1 MKTKKGLLEKRSML
15 KSKMGDFKPA
25 IEDGTI
31 TDAQLEEMRS
41 IKADIVAIN
50 DEIASLDEQRSNAIP
65 ADNKNTRGAEKNMA
79 DLQKLEQRAAADLF
93 RDNLQGSKAVRD
105 YLEAVKEHDEGLEV
119 EDRALQDNGLSWSQ
133 ATDGHKSNGGVLVPT
148 TVADT
153 IIEKLQETSPVFAL
167 ASKVGSVT
175 GNLRVVRESD
185 TSDDGFVGE
194 LEEVKAQTPTL
205 KYVELTQKRV
215 GASMQLSNM
224 MINDGAPDIVAYSVS
239 RLGRSLAKAI
249 ERAVLVGAKEQANA
263 SKTFRPVIAA
273 DNDVQTIELA
283 GATPTLDELIGLT
296 TAINPAYLDRA
307 VFVVSREVF
316 NALSKLKDEDNE
328 HLIFKPQMQSAVAGA
343 VAVRPG
349 FSFQGIPVFVSDQ
362 LNGNKDGQII
372 LGNFTAGYTI
382 MTKQGLHLTHVTAD
396 TQQALA
402 GGHLVVLDGYM
413 DGAVT
418 NPDAFVVAKPK
429 ASSR

>member
-1 MKTKKGLLEKRSML
+1 MKTKKGLLEKRSAL
-15 KSKMGDFKPA
+15 KSKLNDFKPV
-25 IEDGTI
+25 IEDGTV
-31 TDAQLEEMRS
+31 TDEQLEEMRS
-41 IKADIVAIN
+41 IKSDIVSIN
-50 DEIASLDEQRSNAIP
+50 DEIASLDEQRSSAIP
-65 ADNKNTRGAEKNMA
+65 TQHNTRGAEKNMA
-79 DLQKLEQRAAADLF
+79 DLKKLEKRAAAELF
-93 RDNLQGSKAVRD
+93 RDNMQGSKAVRD
-105 YLEAVKEHDEGLEV
+105 YIEAVKEHDEGLDV
-119 EDRALQDNGLSWSQ
+119 EDRALPDNGLSWGQ
-133 ATDGHKSNGGVLVPT
+133 AVDGQKANGGVLVPT

-153 IIEKLQETSPVFAL
+153 IVEKLQETSPVFAL
-167 ASKVGSVT
+167 SNKIGSVT

-194 LEEVKAQTPTL
+194 LEEVKAQTPSL

-224 MINDGAPDIVAYSVS
+224 MINDGAPDIVSYAVG

-249 ERAVLVGAKEQANA
+249 ERAVLVGAKAPEAA
-263 SKTFRPVIAA
+263 SKTFRPVVAA
-273 DNDVQTIELA
+273 DNGVQVVQLA
-283 GATPTLDELIGLT
+283 GATPTLDELIELT
-296 TAINPAYLDRA
+296 ASINPAYLDRA

-316 NALSKLKDEDNE
+316 NALSKMKDDDNE
-328 HLIFKPQMQSAVAGA
+328 HLIFKPQMQNTVAGA

-362 LNGNKDGQII
+362 LNGNADGQIV
-372 LGNFTAGYTI
+372 LGNFSAGYTI
-382 MTKQGLHLTHVTAD
+382 MTKQGLRLTHVTAD

-418 NPDAFVVAKPK
+418 NPDAFVVAKP
-429 ASSR
+429 ASN